1 MRTVPQASPAAVAA
15 ALNRAYSSFVLTR
28 RTFLAASLAT
38 PLARLV
44 DAQTAPPGKMLLSIH
59 QNTSR
64 AAGYRGSLEG
74 WARAGIQYVELNDR
88 VLDGFLDNDTLSA
101 ARRVMTDLG
110 LTPVSGAA
118 VMQDL
123 WIPGPARAAS
133 LERWRQRCDQF
144 ASLGLQRIY
153 CPSITNRAVT
163 AEDFAATPDCIRE
176 VGEIAEEYELTAMI
190 EFLRT
195 STHLAT
201 LTSALEVIREAAHP
215 NVRPMLDFFH
225 FWSGLSKF
233 EDLDLLEPGELAHA
247 HFQDLLA
254 GPRELINND
263 SRLIPGDGIAPLVRI
278 LRKLAEKRYD
288 GALSVELLRA
298 EVVRGD
304 PFEVATEIRRKCEA
318 VMREAGV
325 L

>member
-1 MRTVPQASPAAVAA
+1 M
-15 ALNRAYSSFVLTR
+15 LTR
-28 RTFLAASLAT
+28 RTFVLASLAA
-38 PLARLV
+38 PLARV
-44 DAQTAPPGKMLLSIH
+44 VHAQTTPPGRQTAAPGKMLLNIH

-64 AAGYRGSLEG
+64 AAGFRGSLEG

-88 VLDGFLDNDTLSA
+88 MLDGFLENDTLA
-101 ARRVMTDLG
+101 GARNLLNDLG
-110 LTPVSGAA
+110 LTPVSAAA
-118 VMQDL
+118 VMQDI

-133 LERWRQRCDQF
+133 LETWRRRCEQF
-144 ASLGLQRIY
+144 ASLGLERIY
-153 CPSITNRAVT
+153 SPSITNRDVT
-163 AEDFAATPDCIRE
+163 PEDLAATPDCIRE
-176 VGEIAEEYELTAMI
+176 AGEIAREYNLTAMI

-201 LTSALEVIREAAHP
+201 LASSLQVIREAAHP

-263 SRLIPGDGIAPLVRI
+263 SRLIPGDGIAPLERI
-278 LRKLAEKRYD
+278 LRKLAEKEYQ
-288 GALSVELLRA
+288 GALSVELFRA
-298 EVVRGD
+298 ELVRGD
-304 PFEVATEIRRKCEA
+304 PFQVATEIRGKCEA
-318 VMREAGV
+318 VMLQAEV

>member
-1 MRTVPQASPAAVAA
+1 
-15 ALNRAYSSFVLTR
+15 
-28 RTFLAASLAT
+28 
-38 PLARLV
+38 
-44 DAQTAPPGKMLLSIH
+44 MLLAIH

-64 AAGYRGSLEG
+64 AAGFRGSLEG

-88 VLDGFLDNDTLSA
+88 LLDGFLETDTLA
-101 ARRVMTDLG
+101 GARNLLSDLG

-118 VMQDL
+118 GLQDI

-133 LERWRQRCDQF
+133 LETWRRRCDQF
-144 ASLGLQRIY
+144 ASLGLQKIY
-153 CPSITNRAVT
+153 SPSSTNRTVT

-176 VGEIAEEYELTAMI
+176 TGEIAGEYNLTAMI

-195 STHLAT
+195 SSHLAT
-201 LTSALEVIREAAHP
+201 LSSALEMIREAAHP

-247 HFQDLLA
+247 HFQDLLDA
-254 GPRELINND
+254 PRELTNNTY
-263 SRLIPGDGIAPLVRI
+263 RLIPGDGIAPVVRI
-278 LRKLAEKRYD
+278 LQKLAEKEYD
-288 GALSVELLRA
+288 GALSVELFRA
-298 EVVRGD
+298 EFVSGD
-304 PFEVATEIRRKCEA
+304 PFQVATEIRRKCEA
-318 VMREAGV
+318 VMRQAQV